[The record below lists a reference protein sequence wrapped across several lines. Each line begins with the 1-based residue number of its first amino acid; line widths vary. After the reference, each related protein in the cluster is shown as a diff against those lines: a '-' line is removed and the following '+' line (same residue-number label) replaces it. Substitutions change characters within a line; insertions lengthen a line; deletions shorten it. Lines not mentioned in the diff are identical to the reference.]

1 MNFKTQDLARVFC
14 GWKKKIKQQQ
24 QQQHRRAR
32 SAWRD
37 YYTIIYLGI

>member
-24 QQQHRRAR
+24 QQHRRAR